1 MPWPWPTSLS
11 DIVICQAGGGPQ
23 GFSEYRSRDLSPS
36 TGRAESIEPRVSLM
50 DHGYDLDN
58 EMRSVA
64 EAILRQPGRDFAKL
78 EGENRQLDLY

>member
-1 MPWPWPTSLS
+1 
-11 DIVICQAGGGPQ
+11 
-23 GFSEYRSRDLSPS
+23 
-36 TGRAESIEPRVSLM
+36 M

-78 EGENRQLDLY
+78 QGENRQLDLF